1 MEKIEGVEGTIKEM
15 ITILMILTRNV
26 VDVEEMIIKILVE
39 EEDQIEVMLKD
50 VEATVMTTKEK
61 Q

>member
-1 MEKIEGVEGTIKEM
+1 MEGTIKEM
-15 ITILMILTRNV
+15 ITISMILTRNV
-26 VDVEEMIIKILVE
+26 VDAEEMIIKILVE
-39 EEDQIEVMLKD
+39 EEDQIEVVPKD